1 MRRVGCIA
9 IMGRSITISKSI
21 LSKLALL
28 QACAQ
33 SHTYC
38 SIEDT
43 DTHWI
48 LSYAGDE
55 DTSNLEELYHLCLEK
70 EAQLVVEATVA
81 PLRELLYR
89 KAFESVAQRE

>member
-9 IMGRSITISKSI
+9 IMGRSINISKSI

-28 QACAQ
+28 QRCPQ
-33 SHTYC
+33 SHTCC

-43 DTHWI
+43 ETHWV
-48 LSYAGDE
+48 LSSPIGF
-55 DTSNLEELYHLCLEK
+55 DTISLEELYHLCMEK